1 MDEIIDLDLD
11 RDELLTLREAADLL
25 RVDLSTVTRWALR
38 GRLATWKRVG
48 RLVTCRRAAEALLV
62 PLRVPG
68 RRQTAAT
75 VDRRTEEG
83 LRRFGVL

>member
-1 MDEIIDLDLD
+1 MEIIELDLD

-25 RVDLSTVTRWALR
+25 RVDLSTAHRWALR
-38 GRLATWKRVG
+38 GRLAAWRRMG
-48 RLVTCRRAAEALLV
+48 RLVTCRRAVEALLV
-62 PLRVPG
+62 PLRVSG

-83 LRRFGVL
+83 LRRHGVL